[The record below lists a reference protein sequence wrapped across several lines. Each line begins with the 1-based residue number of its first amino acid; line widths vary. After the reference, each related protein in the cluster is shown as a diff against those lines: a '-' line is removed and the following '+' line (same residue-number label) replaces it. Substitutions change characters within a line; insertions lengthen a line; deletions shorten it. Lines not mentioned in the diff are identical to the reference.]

1 MDGDNGRMTLLA
13 PPSLGRRAIDLGH
26 LSPAKYGG
34 AERRT
39 GLARRVDL
47 RARSLMSG
55 KLIVGDCQMS
65 IDCVIRNLSSRGA
78 RVNVPRSIDLPGAVG
93 LLIVR
98 EALYCEATVAWRN
111 GDLTGLAFRARH
123 DLRKDTDPVRR
134 GVRALWS
141 AMVY

>member
-1 MDGDNGRMTLLA
+1 MTLLA

-26 LSPAKYGG
+26 ASPAKYGG

-39 GLARRVDL
+39 GLARRDDR

-55 KLIVGDCQMS
+55 KVVVGDGQMS
-65 IDCVIRNLSSRGA
+65 VDCVIRNLSSRGA
-78 RVNVPRSIDLPGAVG
+78 RVSVPRSIDLPGAVG

-98 EALYCEATVAWRN
+98 EGLFCEASVAWRR

-123 DLRKDTDPVRR
+123 DLRKDRDPSRR